1 MEPRRDRERRRLVV
15 RRIASSL
22 WLVIVLT
29 ACSGTSHRAAPSTAP
44 ARSIRTTSTTAPSS
58 IQIPA
63 GWYRASQPLAPWL
76 ASPQEILSVA
86 TEPLSPSPLPGNQ
99 AACASE
105 IPKVAVDAIRPDGAY
120 LWIGEWTPGQGL
132 YTSEPRPDGASNF
145 HWRNQ
150 CSLPNGITAS
160 GATFRDQGRDF
171 SVHMV
176 LGRTAAARRAE
187 IYAALDTLRLE
198 SD

>member
-1 MEPRRDRERRRLVV
+1 VV

-22 WLVIVLT
+22 GLVILL
-29 ACSGTSHRAAPSTAP
+29 ACSGTSHGAAPSTAP
-44 ARSIRTTSTTAPSS
+44 ARSGRTTFTTALGSPFEFRDAAHRYS

-63 GWYRASQPLAPWL
+63 GWYRASEPLAPWL

-86 TEPLSPSPLPGNQ
+86 TLPLSPSPRPGNQ
-99 AACASE
+99 AACPSE

-132 YTSEPRPDGASNF
+132 YTSEPRPDHAINL
-145 HWRNQ
+145 HWRNE
-150 CSLPNGITAS
+150 CPLPNGISAA

-198 SD
+198 SN